1 MESLQGQEQDLSKE
15 GLTEE
20 ISRRTGEDVGEGK
33 ERVSTYQEGLFPEPP
48 SLYSAKPPKALSLA
62 L

>member
-20 ISRRTGEDVGEGK
+20 ISRRTGEDV
-33 ERVSTYQEGLFPEPP
+33 STYQEGLFPEPP